1 LRASSQLTGVDRNS
15 WTVRSL
21 AARQCSFSAAANE
34 FSTSPGGFQIC
45 RHTGRIATT
54 GLLPLTCRLEERSVA
69 EFRENPL
76 LVSDV
81 PHLNRDRPRRL

>member
-15 WTVRSL
+15 CTVRSL

-34 FSTSPGGFQIC
+34 FSTSPGGFHIC

-54 GLLPLTCRLEERSVA
+54 ASFASSP
-69 EFRENPL
+69 
-76 LVSDV
+76 D
-81 PHLNRDRPRRL
+81 